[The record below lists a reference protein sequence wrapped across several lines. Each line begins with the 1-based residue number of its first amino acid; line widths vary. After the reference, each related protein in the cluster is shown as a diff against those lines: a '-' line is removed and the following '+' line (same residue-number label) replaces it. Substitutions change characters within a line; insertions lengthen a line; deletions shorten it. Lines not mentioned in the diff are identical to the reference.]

1 MARILYEED
10 EEKPSSLKNFN
21 PKESHELS
29 TITEIHDRKEKER
42 INRVRVEE
50 KL

>member
-29 TITEIHDRKEKER
+29 TITEIHDRKEI

-50 KL
+50 GLYN

>member
-1 MARILYEED
+1 MVRILDEED

-29 TITEIHDRKEKER
+29 TITEIHDRKVR
-42 INRVRVEE
+42 IKRVRV
-50 KL
+50 